1 MSEPKFNQAFG
12 ITEFKHV
19 NNISDIQPSVAAKK
33 EIRFLAQPNGVTVA
47 CYMFMDS
54 NTFDSAEALECRGIA
69 FDRNGLIISRPLHKF
84 FNIGEKQWLTQNML
98 VGRDDI
104 AAIFEKLDGSMIATA
119 WVEGALHWRS
129 KKSFDSEVV
138 LLTISFL
145 EQPEN
150 EHIKSFAQ
158 EVASNGMTAIFEITH
173 PYAQIVVAQDRP
185 ALRLL
190 HVRDNT
196 SGQYVMLDPGHSI
209 HALIER
215 FNVPIVARY
224 DDISLSRAL
233 VSLDRMQGQ
242 EGYVV
247 QFKNGDMV
255 KLKCPWYQRLH
266 NNVSMMRERDIARL
280 ALNEELD
287 DVKGALVEV
296 GIDLSGVN
304 EVESRLKN
312 ILAAVMDEVDEIYEK
327 GRHLCR
333 KGFAIANNGHPL
345 FGLAMQR
352 YQGKEVTLIEWYSRS
367 RLKQDFG
374 FRNLGNG
381 ALADECHQN
390 LDI

>member
-1 MSEPKFNQAFG
+1 MLGQKSAIRPGSIFNRQGGSVFNQRQHSG
-12 ITEFKHV
+12 
-19 NNISDIQPSVAAKK
+19 
-33 EIRFLAQPNGVTVA
+33 
-47 CYMFMDS
+47 
-54 NTFDSAEALECRGIA
+54 TFNSAEALECRGIA
-69 FDRNGLIISRPLHKF
+69 FDRNGQIISRPLHKF
-84 FNIGEKQWLTQNML
+84 FNVGEKQWLAPNML
-98 VGRDDI
+98 LGRDDI
-104 AAIFEKLDGSMIATA
+104 AAVFEKLDGSMIATA
-119 WVEGALHWRS
+119 WVDGGLHWRS

-138 LLTISFL
+138 KLTITFL

-158 EVASNGMTAIFEITH
+158 NVASNGMTAIFEITH
-173 PYAQIVVAQDRP
+173 PEAQIVVAQDRP

-196 SGQYVMLDPGHSI
+196 SGQYVMLDPGHPI
-209 HALIER
+209 HALIDR
-215 FNVPIVARY
+215 FNVPMVARF
-224 DDISLSRAL
+224 DGLSLSHAMN
-233 VSLDRMQGQ
+233 SLDLMQGQ
-242 EGYVV
+242 EGYVI

-266 NNVSMMRERDIARL
+266 NSVSMMRERDIARL

-287 DVKGALVEV
+287 DVKGALGEV
-296 GIDLSGVN
+296 GIDLKGVN

-312 ILAAVMDEVDEIYEK
+312 ILSAIMDEVDEIYEK

-381 ALADECHQN
+381 ALTEAFAEHSA
-390 LDI
+390 